1 MLQVHN
7 LMEEQVMARVNELYD
22 QVKHINPSWIT
33 CDCDNCR
40 IDTVNYVLNRIPPKY
55 VVSGRGVTHNT
66 SLLNDTQLKAD
77 IDTLALE
84 GIRLVSSA
92 KRPYHNAAHKSEK
105 VEEGSPVFNFPTFI
119 GNLFDGSSFEPLLNA
134 KILLK
139 LNNEPAKMMDIT
151 WANPA
156 QTFAAKKGNYTF
168 WVSPQP
174 TTQTGETKQF
184 HFSLEVSADGY
195 TPITYSFDVPLVSEN
210 SDRTEL
216 NSTYSLKIQ
225 DLFLFRTDVE
235 NPMED

>member
-55 VVSGRGVTHNT
+55 VVSGRGVTHN
-66 SLLNDTQLKAD
+66 SYLLNDTQLKAD

-92 KRPYHNAAHKSEK
+92 KRPYHNATIK
-105 VEEGSPVFNFPTFI
+105 VESQSSSGPVFNFPTFI
-119 GNLFDGSSFEPLLNA
+119 GNIFDGSTFEPLLDA

-139 LNNEPAKMMDIT
+139 NENETAKMMDIT

-156 QTFAAKKGNYTF
+156 QTIAATKGSYAF
-168 WVSPQP
+168 WVSPSAAD
-174 TTQTGETKQF
+174 TNGESRQF
-184 HFSLEVSADGY
+184 HLSLEITANGY
-195 TPITYSFDVPLVSEN
+195 ETVNYSFDVPLVSELI
-210 SDRTEL
+210 DRKEL
-216 NSTYSLKIQ
+216 NSTYSVKIQ
-225 DLFLFRTDVE
+225 DLFLFRNDIE
-235 NPMED
+235 NPMEG